1 MPQSLSLVNT
11 GIVAFKVFLAELGQD
26 SPSYHQ
32 LYSEKSQRLENK
44 VGVCPMADELLGR
57 ARPG

>member
-1 MPQSLSLVNT
+1 MPQSLSLVNA

-32 LYSEKSQRLENK
+32 LYSEKSQR
-44 VGVCPMADELLGR
+44 GR
-57 ARPG
+57 K